1 MVELAAIAVN
11 FPQHRT
17 VCEFRRRRAGR
28 AARPDGMNAAGGL
41 RLRDGQAE
49 RRATRTSRSGPR
61 RTSSGEIDSSDYK
74 TYIFGLLFPETAVR
88 SAGQGTTDS
97 GSEGVT
103 FLCTSCRDFDDLLDH
118 PRCGLPLHHQP
129 ALVHAVFGDY
139 VPKLFEVQ

>member
-1 MVELAAIAVN
+1 MPPAVSASVTDKLSVAQLEQVALVAADI
-11 FPQHRT
+11 
-17 VCEFRRRRAGR
+17 
-28 AARPDGMNAAGGL
+28 L
-41 RLRDGQAE
+41 RGA
-49 RRATRTSRSGPR
+49 
-61 RTSSGEIDSSDYK
+61 IDSSDYK